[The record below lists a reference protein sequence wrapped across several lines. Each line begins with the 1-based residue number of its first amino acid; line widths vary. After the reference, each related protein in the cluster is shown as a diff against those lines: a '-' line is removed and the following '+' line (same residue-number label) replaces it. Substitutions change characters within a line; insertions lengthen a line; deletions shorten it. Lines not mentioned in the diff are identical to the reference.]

1 MKTEVLKSIKE
12 TEKEYKSMI
21 SAAHEE
27 KKRLIA
33 NAEQEA
39 GNLIAKAKSD
49 AEEYKNKRIADA
61 RAEAAV
67 KYAEIADEGVKRA
80 EALKKNAASNLD
92 KAVEQLVSQFKVK
105 VNV

>member
-12 TEKEYKSMI
+12 TEEEYKSMI
-21 SAAHEE
+21 SAARDER
-27 KKRLIA
+27 KRIIA

-61 RAEAAV
+61 RAEAAT
-67 KYAEIADEGVKRA
+67 KHAEIVKDGEKRA